1 MSDVSTG
8 DLSIGLRGTAEASV
22 TAAHTA
28 QALGSGNVPVF
39 STPMLVALVEQAAV
53 NAIRSHLAPGETSV
67 GTRIEISHVAATP
80 VGQAVRAEATLTAVD
95 GRTLLFDV
103 VAFDAKEKIGE
114 GRHTRV
120 VVDERKFLARVEKKG
135 G

>member
-1 MSDVSTG
+1 MSTG

-114 GRHTRV
+114 GRHTRG